1 MKMKNV
7 TIEYTYDG
15 IKEIEEKFESFD
27 ELKKR
32 LIEIKE
38 QASRIWDIIFSV
50 DVVVENV
57 GRISI
62 ALDEKSILAFSN
74 EEISLTSL
82 GDSLAE
88 GTTICFFGDC
98 SEMSNKYIIA
108 YTDALEA
115 LEFWINT
122 GEISKNIKWTDE
134 IH

>member
-1 MKMKNV
+1 MRNV

-15 IKEIEEKFESFD
+15 FKEIEEKVESFD
-27 ELKKR
+27 ELKRR
-32 LIEIKE
+32 LIEIRE
-38 QASRIWDIIFSV
+38 QASMVWDIIFSV
-50 DVVVENV
+50 NIVVENI

-88 GTTICFFGDC
+88 GSTDYFFGDC

-108 YTDALEA
+108 YTDALEV

-122 GEISKNIKWTDE
+122 GEISNKIKWTDE
-134 IH
+134 LL